1 MNESTHNSTEENI
14 TTITP
19 PPPYVH
25 HVSRTRAISY
35 AVIAA
40 VLFSSG
46 AFYAGTQLSPADV
59 RAVETG
65 NFRIGITTAEPILAP
80 LQTFSSEEAAT
91 IAAVKK
97 IAPAVVSII
106 IKKNVNSLTEDNKLY
121 FIDPFTGKPLTQ
133 TAPSTTTP
141 STTQK
146 EIGGGT
152 GFIVSSD
159 GYIVTNKH
167 VVSDKGVIYSIFL
180 SDGTEY
186 SGTLLDT
193 DPINDL
199 AVLKID
205 GRDLPTVDLND
216 SSALQVGQTVLAVG
230 NSLNEYRQTVS
241 KGIISGLDRTITA
254 SDQSGR
260 ARAQLS
266 GIIQTDAAINPGN
279 SGGPLINLQGQVIG
293 INTAIDR
300 SGQSIGFAIPIND
313 AKFIIDSIKTSGR
326 VVRPQLGVR
335 YMMITKAVASA
346 NQLPVD
352 YGALVIKGDS
362 NDALAVVPGS
372 GADKAGIVENDI
384 ILELNG
390 QKLDETNS
398 LAKAIQK
405 FHPGDTIKVKVYHKG
420 EQKDLSI
427 TLNESQPQQ

>member
-1 MNESTHNSTEENI
+1 MNESTHYITEENS
-14 TTITP
+14 TNITP

-46 AFYAGTQLSPADV
+46 AFYAGTQLSPADL
-59 RAVETG
+59 RAVENG

-106 IKKNVNSLTEDNKLY
+106 IKKNINNLTEDNKLY
-121 FIDPFTGKPLTQ
+121 FIDPFTGKPLSQ
-133 TAPSTTTP
+133 PAPSATTP

-205 GRDLPTVDLND
+205 GRDLPTVELND

-335 YMMITKAVASA
+335 YMMITKAVATA

-362 NDALAVVPGS
+362 SDALAVVPGS

-405 FHPGDTIKVKVYHKG
+405 FHPGDTITVKVYHKG
-420 EQKDLSI
+420 EQKDLNI

>member
-1 MNESTHNSTEENI
+1 MNESTYNSTEENI

-46 AFYAGTQLSPADV
+46 AFYAGTQLSPGDL
-59 RAVETG
+59 RAVENG

-121 FIDPFTGKPLTQ
+121 FIDPFTGKTLPQ
-133 TAPSTTTP
+133 TAPSATTP

-205 GRDLPTVDLND
+205 GRDLPTVELND

-335 YMMITKAVASA
+335 YMMITKAVATA

-405 FHPGDTIKVKVYHKG
+405 FHPGDTITVKVYHKG
-420 EQKDLSI
+420 EQKDLNI